1 MSLAA
6 STKVALSIAKCLYKK
21 EAPLLAAKNS
31 KIKKPGQFMRAMF
44 AEALEMPEE
53 LALDLP
59 RVTLI
64 GNVSL
69 HIENHRGIINYSAQ
83 EVRLRVSEGYLIAR
97 GSGFK
102 LRSISKTDVSLEGE
116 INNLAIVLDADA
128 PPDGPGGWLNSED
141 LAQLLREELADMPE
155 AASQTAENTSQA
167 GQTED

>member
-1 MSLAA
+1 
-6 STKVALSIAKCLYKK
+6 
-21 EAPLLAAKNS
+21 
-31 KIKKPGQFMRAMF
+31 MRAMF

-155 AASQTAENTSQA
+155 AASQTAENISQA

>member
-1 MSLAA
+1 
-6 STKVALSIAKCLYKK
+6 
-21 EAPLLAAKNS
+21 
-31 KIKKPGQFMRAMF
+31 MRAMF

-155 AASQTAENTSQA
+155 TASQTAENISQA

>member
-1 MSLAA
+1 M
-6 STKVALSIAKCLYKK
+6 
-21 EAPLLAAKNS
+21 AAKNS

-102 LRSISKTDVSLEGE
+102 LRSISKMDATLEGE

-128 PPDGPGGWLNSED
+128 DNTNNNWLNQED
-141 LAQLLREELADMPE
+141 LAELLQEEL
-155 AASQTAENTSQA
+155 SAENAQN
-167 GQTED
+167 TEE

>member
-1 MSLAA
+1 M
-6 STKVALSIAKCLYKK
+6 
-21 EAPLLAAKNS
+21 AAKNT
-31 KIKKPGQFMRAMF
+31 KQKKKPGQFMRAMF

-69 HIENHRGIINYSAQ
+69 HIENHRGIISYSAR

-97 GSGFK
+97 GSRFK

-116 INNLAIVLDADA
+116 INNLAIVLDAEADTPA
-128 PPDGPGGWLNSED
+128 DSPGGWLNSED
-141 LAQLLREELADMPE
+141 LAQLLREELAENDENNAAQETE
-155 AASQTAENTSQA
+155 ANSPAAK
-167 GQTED
+167 TED

>member
-1 MSLAA
+1 
-6 STKVALSIAKCLYKK
+6 
-21 EAPLLAAKNS
+21 
-31 KIKKPGQFMRAMF
+31 MRAMF

-102 LRSISKTDVSLEGE
+102 LRSSSKTDVSLEGE

-155 AASQTAENTSQA
+155 AASQTAENTNQA

>member
-1 MSLAA
+1 M
-6 STKVALSIAKCLYKK
+6 
-21 EAPLLAAKNS
+21 AAKNS
-31 KIKKPGQFMRAMF
+31 KIKKPGRFMRAMF

-141 LAQLLREELADMPE
+141 LAQLLREELADLPE
-155 AASQTAENTSQA
+155 TASQTAESTSQA

>member
-1 MSLAA
+1 
-6 STKVALSIAKCLYKK
+6 
-21 EAPLLAAKNS
+21 
-31 KIKKPGQFMRAMF
+31 MRAMF

-155 AASQTAENTSQA
+155 AASQTAENTNQA

>member
-1 MSLAA
+1 
-6 STKVALSIAKCLYKK
+6 
-21 EAPLLAAKNS
+21 
-31 KIKKPGQFMRAMF
+31 MRAMF

>member
-1 MSLAA
+1 
-6 STKVALSIAKCLYKK
+6 
-21 EAPLLAAKNS
+21 
-31 KIKKPGQFMRAMF
+31 MRAMF

-155 AASQTAENTSQA
+155 TASQTAENTSQA

>member
-1 MSLAA
+1 M
-6 STKVALSIAKCLYKK
+6 
-21 EAPLLAAKNS
+21 
-31 KIKKPGQFMRAMF
+31 KI
-44 AEALEMPEE
+44 
-53 LALDLP
+53 
-59 RVTLI
+59 I
-64 GNVSL
+64 
-69 HIENHRGIINYSAQ
+69 
-83 EVRLRVSEGYLIAR
+83 GYLIAR

-128 PPDGPGGWLNSED
+128 SPDGSGGWLNSED

>member
-1 MSLAA
+1 
-6 STKVALSIAKCLYKK
+6 
-21 EAPLLAAKNS
+21 
-31 KIKKPGQFMRAMF
+31 MRAMF

-155 AASQTAENTSQA
+155 ATSQTAENTRQA

>member
-1 MSLAA
+1 M
-6 STKVALSIAKCLYKK
+6 
-21 EAPLLAAKNS
+21 AAKNS

-155 AASQTAENTSQA
+155 AARQTAENTSQA

>member
-1 MSLAA
+1 
-6 STKVALSIAKCLYKK
+6 
-21 EAPLLAAKNS
+21 
-31 KIKKPGQFMRAMF
+31 MRAMF

-141 LAQLLREELADMPE
+141 LAQLLREELADLPE
-155 AASQTAENTSQA
+155 TASQTAENTSQA

>member
-1 MSLAA
+1 
-6 STKVALSIAKCLYKK
+6 
-21 EAPLLAAKNS
+21 
-31 KIKKPGQFMRAMF
+31 MRAMF

-141 LAQLLREELADMPE
+141 LAQLLREELADLPE
-155 AASQTAENTSQA
+155 TASQTAESTSQA

>member
-1 MSLAA
+1 M
-6 STKVALSIAKCLYKK
+6 
-21 EAPLLAAKNS
+21 AAKNS

-83 EVRLRVSEGYLIAR
+83 EVRLRVSE
-97 GSGFK
+97 
-102 LRSISKTDVSLEGE
+102 E
-116 INNLAIVLDADA
+116 IGRA
-128 PPDGPGGWLNSED
+128 SC
-141 LAQLLREELADMPE
+141 RERV
-155 AASQTAENTSQA
+155 
-167 GQTED
+167 

>member
-1 MSLAA
+1 
-6 STKVALSIAKCLYKK
+6 
-21 EAPLLAAKNS
+21 
-31 KIKKPGQFMRAMF
+31 MRAMF

-64 GNVSL
+64 GNISL

-141 LAQLLREELADMPE
+141 LAQLLREELADLPE
-155 AASQTAENTSQA
+155 TASQTAESTSQA